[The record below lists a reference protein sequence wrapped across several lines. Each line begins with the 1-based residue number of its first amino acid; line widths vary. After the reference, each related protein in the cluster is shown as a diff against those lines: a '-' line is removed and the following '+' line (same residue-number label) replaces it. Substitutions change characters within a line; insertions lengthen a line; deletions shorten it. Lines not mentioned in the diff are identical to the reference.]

1 MDSSVPAP
9 TIVVSHATA
18 LRALRSARV
27 RYGMLPWREVSPAEE
42 RQALERCIPN
52 ARNID
57 EAELVRLGC
66 LDADQASALADSP
79 IDLLTSR
86 RHNIRKTS
94 SVNCHVVLARTPQG
108 TLRLISGN
116 IYAASPALIA
126 VQAAC
131 SCNMAH
137 EIALVQE
144 LCGSF
149 SMSPRFDTAK
159 CSEGLSYH
167 EAEPVLSLK
176 HLKLYT
182 KATGISGTR
191 QCRKAL
197 GIALENARSP
207 MESIA
212 AAMFHAPHAYGGFN
226 VRDMHLNCR
235 VDFSQNARAASS
247 MPYAVCDA
255 YIPTARI
262 ALEYNGGYHDQYG
275 ARIHD
280 EKRNAG
286 LAAMDIQVVA
296 LNSEQLKNI
305 EALEA
310 IARLIYRRSGKR
322 YQNRTK
328 GSAVKQIE
336 LLNGLRTFYG
346 LKPI

>member
-1 MDSSVPAP
+1 MDSKVPAP

-27 RYGMLPWREVSPAEE
+27 RYGMLPWREISPAEE
-42 RQALERCIPN
+42 RRALERCVPN

-86 RHNIRKTS
+86 RHNARRTIG
-94 SVNCHVVLARTPQG
+94 VNCHVITQEIPQG
-108 TLRLISGN
+108 ALRQLSTN
-116 IYAASPALIA
+116 VWATSPAFTAMLLA
-126 VQAAC
+126 SQLSLAQ
-131 SCNMAH
+131 
-137 EIALVQE
+137 EIALIQE

-149 SMSPRFDTAK
+149 ALNPDADASAPARHPSYCEANPALSIRQLRRFTEKTNAK
-159 CSEGLSYH
+159 GARLC
-167 EAEPVLSLK
+167 
-176 HLKLYT
+176 
-182 KATGISGTR
+182 KA
-191 QCRKAL
+191 AL
-197 GIALENARSP
+197 EIALENARSP

-212 AAMFHAPHAYGGFN
+212 ATMFHAPHRYGGFN
-226 VRDMHLNCR
+226 IRDMRLNCR
-235 VDFSQNARAASS
+235 VDYSQNARTASG

-255 YIPTARI
+255 FIPAAQI
-262 ALEYNGGYHDQYG
+262 ALEYNGSYHDQHG

-286 LAAMDIQVVA
+286 LAAMGIQVVA
-296 LNSEQLKNI
+296 LNDEQMRNI

-310 IARLIYRRSGKR
+310 VAHLIYRRSGRR
-322 YQNRTK
+322 YQNRAK
-328 GSAVKQIE
+328 GSAVKQIG

-346 LKPI
+346 LKSI

>member
-1 MDSSVPAP
+1 MDSNAPAP

-27 RYGMLPWREVSPAEE
+27 RYGMLPWREISPVEE
-42 RQALERCIPN
+42 RRALDRCVPN

-86 RHNIRKTS
+86 GQNIRKTS
-94 SVNCHVVLARTPQG
+94 FVNCHVIIARTPQG

-116 IYAASPALIA
+116 VYSVSPALIA

-131 SCNMAH
+131 SLSMAH
-137 EIALVQE
+137 EIALIQE

-149 SMSPRFDTAK
+149 SMTPGSDTAER
-159 CSEGLSYH
+159 SEDPSYS

-176 HLKLYT
+176 ELKQYT
-182 KATGISGTR
+182 KTTGISGTR
-191 QCRKAL
+191 PCRKAL
-197 GIALENARSP
+197 GVALENARSP

-226 VRDMHLNCR
+226 VRDMRLNCR
-235 VDFSQNARAASS
+235 VDFSRNAQAASS
-247 MPYAVCDA
+247 MPYAVCDTF
-255 YIPTARI
+255 IPSARI
-262 ALEYNGGYHDQYG
+262 ALEYNGSYHDQYG

-328 GSAVKQIE
+328 GRAVKQIE